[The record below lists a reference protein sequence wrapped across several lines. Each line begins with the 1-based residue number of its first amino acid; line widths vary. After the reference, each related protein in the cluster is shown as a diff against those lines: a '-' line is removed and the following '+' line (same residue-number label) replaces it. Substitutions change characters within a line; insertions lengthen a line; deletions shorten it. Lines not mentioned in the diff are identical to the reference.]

1 MKWYH
6 PGWIKDYLQHN
17 NFIKISVSAILIFT
31 IVGTFCW
38 PLFFWGLGYAALP
51 IYFIISFGEI
61 FQLYK
66 LLYRKKKWTSNNR
79 IYGSFRMKVFLL
91 IAYSVSGLYLSGYL
105 FMGIALLLG
114 GDFP

>member
-38 PLFFWGLGYAALP
+38 PLFLWELHFCWEEISPEILAA
-51 IYFIISFGEI
+51 FFH
-61 FQLYK
+61 
-66 LLYRKKKWTSNNR
+66 
-79 IYGSFRMKVFLL
+79 LL
-91 IAYSVSGLYLSGYL
+91 IYEWN
-105 FMGIALLLG
+105 II
-114 GDFP
+114 FPFRHIMW